1 MMLLFALGSNDK
13 KIYRQKV
20 YIGDDTMH
28 TMKPFVQPGQLL
40 WLHMQALD
48 ISFREFTLKS

>member
-1 MMLLFALGSNDK
+1 MEEGFALSAIKMMLLFTLGSNDK

-28 TMKPFVQPGQLL
+28 TMKPFVQPGELL
-40 WLHMQALD
+40 
-48 ISFREFTLKS
+48 

>member
-28 TMKPFVQPGQLL
+28 TMKPFVQPGELL
-40 WLHMQALD
+40 WLQLQALD